1 MSFETTY
8 KIIQFM
14 NIIAI
19 IFWAIM
25 LTVIV
30 VIYRK
35 WFGES

>member
-1 MSFETTY
+1 M
-8 KIIQFM
+8 KVALDDVIKQVM